1 MADTRGRE
9 SGIRVPLQ
17 LLIPL
22 QDGVVSAKAALGFY
36 QRFKHRDKRLKTYA
50 DFYHEPLNELGVAIQ
65 DRSPFPHTLVLGYA
79 NGRGATY
86 VGLPGKK
93 WKGGYE
99 MSHVG
104 TGGDEVGQSMV
115 DSAIRL
121 LKEHAGL
128 AHGR

>member
-1 MADTRGRE
+1 
-9 SGIRVPLQ
+9 
-17 LLIPL
+17 
-22 QDGVVSAKAALGFY
+22 
-36 QRFKHRDKRLKTYA
+36 
-50 DFYHEPLNELGVAIQ
+50 
-65 DRSPFPHTLVLGYA
+65 LVLGYA

-115 DSAIRL
+115 DSAIQL
-121 LKEHAGL
+121 LKEHAAL
-128 AHGR
+128 AQGR